1 MRLTLQTDG
10 TKNLAEEL
18 AAAGFPLDLRCGGS
32 GTCGRC
38 RVILCSGEW
47 ECDGKP
53 VTAPAEVKACRTRLT
68 GAWGEVEIPER
79 SLAVRQG
86 QAAAAWSSRPLP
98 ESGETVIAVDLGT
111 TTVAAVKLRRG
122 RIVRS
127 ATCFNRQS
135 RFGDNVIT
143 RINHAGSSPEGLEE
157 LRRAAADSV
166 NELLTLLDPGD
177 AARIA
182 LAGNTVMS
190 CLFHG
195 IDPASIG
202 VMPFTPPCRIF
213 PERTAAEAGLAGG
226 SIPVLT
232 VPAIAGYVGGD
243 LTAGLCETPLQPG
256 EMLVD
261 IGTNCEIILRSEQ
274 GYFCTAAAAGPAFEG
289 AGILCGCRAVPGAID
304 HYTGRNACSVIGGGE
319 PIGLCG
325 SAMIDFL
332 TVERREGR
340 LNEFGRIQPPADH
353 ADIAPG
359 VAIHEWEIEQL
370 LKAKAAVRAGIQTL
384 ADHCRTPVKKIFLA
398 GGFARYLNLG
408 NAVACGLLPEC
419 ELEAVGNTSLGGAV
433 RLALSPGL
441 MEELTRLIDLPREIP
456 LNTLPEFEDNFI
468 DGLLLP

>member
-1 MRLTLQTDG
+1 MHLTLRHDNSG
-10 TKNLAEEL
+10 NLADQL
-18 AAAGFPLDLRCGGS
+18 AAAGFPLDLRCGGN

-38 RVILCSGEW
+38 RVTLCAGEW

-53 VTAPAEVKACRTRLT
+53 VTLPAEMKACRTRLI
-68 GAWGEVEIPER
+68 GEQGEVDVPER

-86 QAAAAWSSRPLP
+86 QAAAAWKSRPLP
-98 ESGETVIAVDLGT
+98 ESSETVIAVDLGT
-111 TTVAAVKLRRG
+111 TTIAAVKLCGG

-127 ATCFNRQS
+127 ATCFNQQS

-143 RINHAGSSPEGLEE
+143 RINHAASSPETLEE
-157 LRRAAADSV
+157 LRLAAVNSI

-213 PERTAAEAGLAGG
+213 PECTAEEAGLAGG

-261 IGTNCEIILRSEQ
+261 IGTNCEIILRAEQ

-304 HYTGRNACSVIGGGE
+304 HYSGRNSCSVIGGGA

-332 TVERREGR
+332 TVERREER

-370 LKAKAAVRAGIQTL
+370 LKAKAAVWAGIQTL
-384 ADHCRTPVKKIFLA
+384 SAHCHTPVKKIFLA
-398 GGFARYLNLG
+398 GGFARYLNLE
-408 NAVACGLLPEC
+408 NAVACGMLPAC

-441 MEELTRLIDLPREIP
+441 MEELKQLIDLPQELS
-456 LNTLPEFEDNFI
+456 LNTLPEFEDYFI
-468 DGLLLP
+468 DGLMLP